1 MLENKAAPSLCV
13 TMPGAVRHSL
23 PAAPEALAPEC
34 LPTECLIRQRLSG
47 SSWAVS
53 GISQCL
59 LPPKPVPGWFWQSL
73 AGSDSACSQSVSPPW
88 LPLHPDPEGWQAPGG
103 CLLVFPP
110 RHRSAVGTPGWPG
123 CIQDCALW
131 PVCESEAQRPSAPV
145 LLLLSASCC
154 LPKPC
159 SGLGSLMEQLTVA
172 LCPAGSHGQK
182 SRIITG
188 SNLNCRALPRLHE
201 PPNRSITSPS
211 SSGEDVSH
219 QRQQQVNP
227 RAV

>member
-73 AGSDSACSQSVSPPW
+73 AGSDSACSQSV
-88 LPLHPDPEGWQAPGG
+88 LPG
-103 CLLVFPP
+103 CLCTQILRDGRLLVGVSSYFLPDT
-110 RHRSAVGTPGWPG
+110 G
-123 CIQDCALW
+123 QLW
-131 PVCESEAQRPSAPV
+131 EHQAGLAASRIVLDGQCVSLRLRD
-145 LLLLSASCC
+145 LLLQSCSCSLLPAAS
-154 LPKPC
+154 PSPA
-159 SGLGSLMEQLTVA
+159 LGSDH
-172 LCPAGSHGQK
+172 SWN
-182 SRIITG
+182 S
-188 SNLNCRALPRLHE
+188 
-201 PPNRSITSPS
+201 
-211 SSGEDVSH
+211 
-219 QRQQQVNP
+219 
-227 RAV
+227 